1 MKHTRATAL
10 LAFSAS
16 LLATAVSAAPSVFPT
31 GVTRYDPQKAFNQYV
46 IFSGA
51 DNRTHLIDMNGNEVK
66 RWDRPGFPSAILDPK
81 LANGERGHVLLQTA
95 DLADPGKLSSA
106 GNGLRNQA
114 VGELDWAGKTVWQWG
129 DQAPAAPPAS
139 TTTCAGWPTATP
151 WCWPT
156 ACTR

>member
-1 MKHTRATAL
+1 MRRALTPPVHRV
-10 LAFSAS
+10 AS
-16 LLATAVSAAPSVFPT
+16 LAAAVSAAPSVYPT

-95 DLADPGKLSSA
+95 DLIVRSA
-106 GNGLRNQA
+106 LRRKESRGLHYT
-114 VGELDWAGKTVWQWG
+114 LDYPLTLPEATDTVLV
-129 DQAPAAPPAS
+129 P
-139 TTTCAGWPTATP
+139 
-151 WCWPT
+151 
-156 ACTR
+156 